1 MHVGAVAAG
10 TGSAAPEPLR
20 TEAVHGPGRA
30 GTHPASAPP
39 NIAQSA
45 APVSDTVASLLSS
58 AKIGDLLAS
67 IDQRRPIQSPEV
79 IAELTRA
86 AISAVE
92 EQDFV
97 RALEKLRELVAMDPE
112 RADSMPSDPAF
123 DPIRAELNQ
132 LLRELA
138 AAAQAEAEQKLGTA
152 HEALES
158 DGARLPEGDKADL
171 RSILSVAA
179 ELVQTER
186 HANYVRAGELA
197 EVVMVQC
204 GWTPAGVPVWAPSE
218 VQAPV
223 RAPGPWENL
232 WQKGPLP
239 ILLLAWLALG
249 IVGALPFTVLHI
261 GWPIA
266 AFALCLWGG
275 GLVAFVRWYRR
286 ARRRREREAAFSGSG
301 GGHAQSDV
309 VIETSGEL
317 GR

>member
-1 MHVGAVAAG
+1 MHVGAVGAG
-10 TGSAAPEPLR
+10 TGSAAPEPLHA
-20 TEAVHGPGRA
+20 EAVHGPGRTGNHSA
-30 GTHPASAPP
+30 AAPP
-39 NIAQSA
+39 NTGQSA
-45 APVSDTVASLLSS
+45 APVSDTVASLLAS
-58 AKIGDLLAS
+58 AKIADLLAG

-86 AISAVE
+86 AVSAVE

-112 RADSMPSDPAF
+112 RADGLPSDPAL

-138 AAAQAEAEQKLGTA
+138 AAAQAEAEQKLGAA
-152 HEALES
+152 HEALDS
-158 DGARLPEGDKADL
+158 DNGKLPEGDKADL
-171 RSILSVAA
+171 RSVLSVAA
-179 ELVQTER
+179 QLIQTER

-204 GWTPAGVPVWAPSE
+204 GWTPAGVAVWVPSE

-223 RAPGPWENL
+223 RIPGPWENL
-232 WQKGPLP
+232 WQKAPLP

-249 IVGALPFTVLHI
+249 IVAALPFTVIHI

-266 AFALCLWGG
+266 GATLSLWGG
-275 GLVAFVRWYRR
+275 GLAVFVRWYRR
-286 ARRRREREAAFSGSG
+286 ARRRREREAAFRGSG

-309 VIETSGEL
+309 VIEAGGEL
-317 GR
+317 SR

>member
-1 MHVGAVAAG
+1 M
-10 TGSAAPEPLR
+10 R
-20 TEAVHGPGRA
+20 TEAVHGPGRT
-30 GTHPASAPP
+30 GNHTASVTP
-39 NIAQSA
+39 NTAQSA
-45 APVSDTVASLLSS
+45 APASDTVASFLSS
-58 AKIGDLLAS
+58 AKIADLLAG

-112 RADSMPSDPAF
+112 RADSMLSDPAL

-158 DGARLPEGDKADL
+158 DGAKLPEGDRADL
-171 RSILSVAA
+171 QSILSVAA
-179 ELVQTER
+179 ELIQTAR
-186 HANYVRAGELA
+186 HADYVRARELA

-204 GWTPAGVPVWAPSE
+204 GWTTAGVPVWAPSE
-218 VQAPV
+218 LPAPV
-223 RAPGPWENL
+223 PVPGPWENL
-232 WQKGPLP
+232 WQKAPLP

-249 IVGALPFTVLHI
+249 IAGALPFTIIHI

-275 GLVAFVRWYRR
+275 GLAAFVHWYRR
-286 ARRRREREAAFSGSG
+286 TRKRWAREAAFRESGS
-301 GGHAQSDV
+301 GHAQSDV